1 MRAVVYKE
9 PFSVAVESVP
19 DPKILHPNDAIVRI
33 TSSCICGSDLHMYE
47 GRTATE
53 PGIVFGHENMG
64 VIQEVGAGVKERKVG
79 DRVVL
84 PFNVACGF
92 CKNCLGGFTGFCTTV
107 NPGFAGG
114 AYGYVSMGPWVGGQ
128 AEYLQVPFADFNCLP
143 LPQGTDHE
151 ADFSLLADIFPTGYH
166 GSELAGVRSGE
177 SVAVFGAGPVGLM
190 AVYSCVI
197 KGAAEVYSIDHVKE
211 RLDAAEGIGAI
222 PINYDVADSVQ
233 QIKDRRGG
241 NGVDKA
247 IDAVGYQATSPGSS
261 AAGGEQDEVPNIV
274 LNQLIDITNPT
285 GALGIP
291 GLYVPSDPGGVDEN
305 AKRGALLINFGR
317 LFEKGLRLGTG
328 QCNVK
333 QYNAYLRDL
342 IIAGR
347 AKPSFVVS
355 HEVPLEQAP
364 DAYQKF
370 DKRVE
375 GYTKVILHP

>member
-47 GRTATE
+47 GRTAAE

-151 ADFSLLADIFPTGYH
+151 ADLLT
-166 GSELAGVRSGE
+166 
-177 SVAVFGAGPVGLM
+177 
-190 AVYSCVI
+190 
-197 KGAAEVYSIDHVKE
+197 
-211 RLDAAEGIGAI
+211 
-222 PINYDVADSVQ
+222 
-233 QIKDRRGG
+233 
-241 NGVDKA
+241 
-247 IDAVGYQATSPGSS
+247 
-261 AAGGEQDEVPNIV
+261 
-274 LNQLIDITNPT
+274 
-285 GALGIP
+285 
-291 GLYVPSDPGGVDEN
+291 
-305 AKRGALLINFGR
+305 
-317 LFEKGLRLGTG
+317 
-328 QCNVK
+328 
-333 QYNAYLRDL
+333 
-342 IIAGR
+342 AGR
-347 AKPSFVVS
+347 HLSDRLPRQRAGRRTV
-355 HEVPLEQAP
+355 
-364 DAYQKF
+364 
-370 DKRVE
+370 
-375 GYTKVILHP
+375 G